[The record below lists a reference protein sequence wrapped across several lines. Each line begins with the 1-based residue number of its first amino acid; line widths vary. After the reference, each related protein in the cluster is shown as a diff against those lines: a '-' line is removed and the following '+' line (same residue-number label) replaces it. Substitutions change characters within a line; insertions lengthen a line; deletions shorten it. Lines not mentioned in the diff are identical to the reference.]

1 MTKIVLSHE
10 DYERVLREGLDLDAY
25 LQGRFDE
32 AASPVKYLNEEVDV
46 TIPISLDGER
56 LGEALTQANSQ
67 EEADATRRRVLHA
80 QYVADRALNSTTE
93 LAARIEALEHPEP
106 LKDVERDPYP
116 ATSVTCESGRTY
128 TVRDVV
134 VFPETDDG
142 EDVAI
147 IVQVDSGDDGFP
159 ARVYW
164 EERRFAEWLS
174 DDDFEGS
181 FKIN

>member
-32 AASPVKYLNEEVDV
+32 AASNVKYLNDELDV
-46 TIPISLDGER
+46 TIPISIDGER
-56 LGEALTQANSQ
+56 LGEAFAKADSQ
-67 EEADATRRRVLHA
+67 DEVDATRRRVLHA
-80 QYVADRALNSTTE
+80 QYTADRAINRTDE
-93 LAARIEALEHPEP
+93 LAARVEALEHPEP
-106 LKDVERDPYP
+106 LIREVGEAYP
-116 ATSVTCESGRTY
+116 TSSVTCESGRTY
-128 TVRDVV
+128 AVRDAV
-134 VFPETDDG
+134 VFPD
-142 EDVAI
+142 EDEVAI

-164 EERRFAEWLS
+164 EERKFAEWLS
-174 DDDFEGS
+174 DDDFEGT

>member
-32 AASPVKYLNEEVDV
+32 AASDVKYLNDELDV
-46 TIPISLDGER
+46 TVPLVLNGQPIGEDFKSIR
-56 LGEALTQANSQ
+56 LQTE
-67 EEADATRRRVLHA
+67 
-80 QYVADRALNSTTE
+80 VAGDT
-93 LAARIEALEHPEP
+93 
-106 LKDVERDPYP
+106 YP
-116 ATSVTCESGRTY
+116 TSSVTCESGRTY
-128 TVRDVV
+128 AVRDAV
-134 VFPETDDG
+134 VFPDEG
-142 EDVAI
+142 EVAI

-164 EERRFAEWLS
+164 EERKFAEWLS
-174 DDDFEGS
+174 DDDFEGA

>member
-32 AASPVKYLNEEVDV
+32 AASDVKYLNEEVDV
-46 TIPISLDGER
+46 TVPINLNGER
-56 LGEALTQANSQ
+56 LGEAMTKSSLPVQRSEGSEIKKFHEDCHKAFT
-67 EEADATRRRVLHA
+67 EAA
-80 QYVADRALNSTTE
+80 
-93 LAARIEALEHPEP
+93 
-106 LKDVERDPYP
+106 YP

>member
-10 DYERVLREGLDLDAY
+10 DYERVLQEGMDLDAY

-32 AASPVKYLNEEVDV
+32 AASAIKYLNEEVDV
-46 TIPISLDGER
+46 TVPLIINGSPV
-56 LGEALTQANSQ
+56 GEAFKHINLQTEVAGATYQA
-67 EEADATRRRVLHA
+67 E
-80 QYVADRALNSTTE
+80 
-93 LAARIEALEHPEP
+93 
-106 LKDVERDPYP
+106 
-116 ATSVTCESGRTY
+116 SVTCESGRTY
-128 TVRDVV
+128 AVRDAV
-134 VFPETDDG
+134 VFPNEN
-142 EDVAI
+142 EVAI

-164 EERRFAEWLS
+164 EERKFAEWLS

>member
-10 DYERVLREGLDLDAY
+10 DYERVLREGIDLDAY

-46 TIPISLDGER
+46 TIPINLDGER
-56 LGEALTQANSQ
+56 LGEALAKSSPPVQISEGSEIKKFHEDCHKAFM
-67 EEADATRRRVLHA
+67 EAA
-80 QYVADRALNSTTE
+80 
-93 LAARIEALEHPEP
+93 
-106 LKDVERDPYP
+106 YP

-128 TVRDVV
+128 AVRDAV
-134 VFPETDDG
+134 VFPNEN
-142 EDVAI
+142 EVAI

-164 EERRFAEWLS
+164 EERKFAEWLS
-174 DDDFEGS
+174 DDDFEGTS
-181 FKIN
+181 KIN

>member
-32 AASPVKYLNEEVDV
+32 AASDVKYLNEEVDV
-46 TIPISLDGER
+46 TIPISLNGQSV
-56 LGEALTQANSQ
+56 GEAVKSIRLQT
-67 EEADATRRRVLHA
+67 E
-80 QYVADRALNSTTE
+80 VAG
-93 LAARIEALEHPEP
+93 
-106 LKDVERDPYP
+106 DPYP
-116 ATSVTCESGRTY
+116 TSSVTCKSGRTY
-128 TVRDVV
+128 AVRDAI
-134 VFPETDDG
+134 VFPDE
-142 EDVAI
+142 EEVAI

-164 EERRFAEWLS
+164 EERKFAEWLS
-174 DDDFEGS
+174 DDDFEGA